1 MPREISKYE
10 CEFCFEEYD
19 TYRACLSHEEYCD
32 DNPKTVNDSH
42 CCEKDDD
49 LLEFGYIN
57 I

>member
-42 CCEKDDD
+42 YCEKDDD
-49 LLEFGYIN
+49 LLELDE
-57 I
+57 